1 MAGTSRQ
8 HRGEKRRK
16 ELARK
21 ARQEEKRQRRA
32 EKKGTG
38 EGSGPPIDWE
48 AGETGVP
55 PPGDAGSGTNP
66 GDPQDGNPS

>member
-21 ARQEEKRQRRA
+21 ARQEEKRQRRT
-32 EKKGTG
+32 EKKGAG

-48 AGETGVP
+48 AAETGLT
-55 PPGDAGSGTNP
+55 PPGESASDTNP
-66 GDPQDGNPS
+66 GDPPDVKPP